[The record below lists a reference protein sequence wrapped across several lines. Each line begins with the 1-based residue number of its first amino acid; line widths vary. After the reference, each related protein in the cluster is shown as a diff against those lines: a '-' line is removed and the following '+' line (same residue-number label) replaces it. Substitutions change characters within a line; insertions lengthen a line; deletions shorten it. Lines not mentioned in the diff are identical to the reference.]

1 MRCLH
6 SVCIRAVRAACAR
19 GAGAAE
25 AEGVF
30 HSGSRARDVTTGV
43 AVHRI
48 GADRH
53 LADAFLG
60 AGRVLPGPA
69 AKAALLA
76 ALPARDRLRFLSHV
90 RALGQLHATL

>member
-1 MRCLH
+1 M
-6 SVCIRAVRAACAR
+6 
-19 GAGAAE
+19 
-25 AEGVF
+25 F
-30 HSGSRARDVTTGV
+30 HSGSRARDVTTSV